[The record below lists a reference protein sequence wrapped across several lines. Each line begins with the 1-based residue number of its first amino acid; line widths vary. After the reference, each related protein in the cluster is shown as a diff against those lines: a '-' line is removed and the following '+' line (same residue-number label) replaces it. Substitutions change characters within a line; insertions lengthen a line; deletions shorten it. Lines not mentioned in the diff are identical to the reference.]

1 MCIFPHPVKWKK
13 TDRNR
18 NDYES
23 KDGMSDNATNDKRRA
38 WLTQRLA
45 DMGMDATNLSR
56 AINRSPGFVR
66 DFLTGRK
73 LNMAADAW
81 DAIEKQ
87 LGVMDIAKLE
97 ADEVIAAFEVL
108 LQLHLGSATAAREGA
123 QAILTIISDHQS
135 LPAGVTRDAA
145 IRMLVHQII
154 LQLGRKAHPDN
165 R

>member
-1 MCIFPHPVKWKK
+1 
-13 TDRNR
+13 
-18 NDYES
+18 
-23 KDGMSDNATNDKRRA
+23 
-38 WLTQRLA
+38 
-45 DMGMDATNLSR
+45 
-56 AINRSPGFVR
+56 
-66 DFLTGRK
+66 
-73 LNMAADAW
+73 MAADAW
-81 DAIEKQ
+81 DAIEQQ

-123 QAILTIISDHQS
+123 QAILTVISDHQS

-165 R
+165 G